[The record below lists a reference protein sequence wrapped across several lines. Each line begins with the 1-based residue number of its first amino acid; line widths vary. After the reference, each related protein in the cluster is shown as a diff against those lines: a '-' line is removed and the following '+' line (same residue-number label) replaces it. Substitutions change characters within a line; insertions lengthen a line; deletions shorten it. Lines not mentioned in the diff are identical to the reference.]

1 MKKVVENIWTKTIVS
16 LIVAV
21 IMGVIVIFVFNYYND
36 LAISGNKEETLDKID
51 KNDKNE
57 NKKENEENY
66 TFEKFNL
73 NRTRVFLKDKAFI
86 LNTIDTDGGKVVAL
100 DGLALLDYDQ
110 DYEISYMIFDDL
122 FILKYDKDDKHG
134 NNYIFVNKELE
145 ILQKFTTIKKD
156 KYSYILKN
164 TLFDNYKSDFEIIDG
179 KIYLTYVM
187 YNIDKDIIFNDLTLL
202 KEIKEK
208 DYNKYGINDDSNVQ
222 FTYEIT
228 NSDGFKYNIIS
239 EYTII
244 DYLKK

>member
-1 MKKVVENIWTKTIVS
+1 
-16 LIVAV
+16 
-21 IMGVIVIFVFNYYND
+21 
-36 LAISGNKEETLDKID
+36 
-51 KNDKNE
+51 
-57 NKKENEENY
+57 
-66 TFEKFNL
+66 
-73 NRTRVFLKDKAFI
+73 
-86 LNTIDTDGGKVVAL
+86 
-100 DGLALLDYDQ
+100 
-110 DYEISYMIFDDL
+110 MIFDDL

-145 ILQKFTTIKKD
+145 ILQKFTTIKED

-228 NSDGFKYNIIS
+228 NSDGFNYNIIS